1 MHKRAKEEAAGREV
15 WVERSIGTERQAA
28 RVKRE
33 GLRDCSE
40 TFCDV
45 GVGDCGTDKKTGG
58 SAGNTK
64 IFTGCDHH
72 RWD

>member
-1 MHKRAKEEAAGREV
+1 MHKRTKEEVAGREE

-45 GVGDCGTDKKTGG
+45 GAGDCGTDKKTGQCW
-58 SAGNTK
+58 K
-64 IFTGCDHH
+64 Y
-72 RWD
+72 